1 LVNLFVAIDNAK
13 LIIKMALHVSD
24 LEAFV
29 IKTFYSS
36 GGPYVAVERQYR

>member
-1 LVNLFVAIDNAK
+1 
-13 LIIKMALHVSD
+13 LHVSD

-36 GGPYVAVERQYR
+36 GGPYVAVERQYRWEFPVRFAPSLLEC